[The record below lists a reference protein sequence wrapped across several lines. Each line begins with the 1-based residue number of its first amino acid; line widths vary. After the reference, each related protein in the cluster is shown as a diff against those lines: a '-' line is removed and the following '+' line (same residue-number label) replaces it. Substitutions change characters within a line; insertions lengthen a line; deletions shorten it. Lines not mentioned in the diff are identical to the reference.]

1 MTSKG
6 LENKITKFKDLLFL
20 NNIFSLDKTFSSH
33 LSMEGPLPVTTP
45 SSQCFDFYI
54 CICIK

>member
-20 NNIFSLDKTFSSH
+20 KNIFSLYKTFLSH

-45 SSQCFDFYI
+45 AVSALIFIYVYV
-54 CICIK
+54 